1 VPEATVVPCPKKEIV
16 VVSTTIRENTLR
28 REFLAL
34 LPELKHRL
42 RLTFRHLRAEARAEC
57 VTEGIAIAFAMWLSA
72 RRRHRPV
79 NIISL
84 SRYTIAAV
92 RSGRKLAG
100 TSSTDVLSECARC
113 KGRVPAAYHLGAG
126 DLLLQG
132 HHLDPILRDRWSH
145 WPVPD
150 RVAFKLD
157 FRDYVS
163 RQPHRTRQIIDLL
176 AQGYRRCEA
185 ATLLGVSSAA
195 VTHRMVLAWQ
205 AWQAQVSERPRIGGV
220 DPQNG
225 LPRAA

>member
-1 VPEATVVPCPKKEIV
+1 VAT
-16 VVSTTIRENTLR
+16 TTIRENTLR

-34 LPELKHRL
+34 LPELKRRL
-42 RLTFRHLRAEARAEC
+42 RLTFRRLRAEARAEC

-113 KGRVPAAYHLGAG
+113 KGRVPTVYYLGTG
-126 DLLLQG
+126 NLLLEG
-132 HHLDPILRDRWSH
+132 RHLDPILRDRWSH

-163 RQPHRTRQIIDLL
+163 QQSRRPRQIIDLL
-176 AQGYRRCEA
+176 AQGYRRSEA
-185 ATLLGVSSAA
+185 ATMLGVSSAA
-195 VTHRMVLAWQ
+195 VTQRMDRAWQ
-205 AWQAQVSERPRIGGV
+205 AWQAHIDGVSHVHGPECAR
-220 DPQNG
+220 G

>member
-1 VPEATVVPCPKKEIV
+1 VVA
-16 VVSTTIRENTLR
+16 TTIRENTLR

-42 RLTFRHLRAEARAEC
+42 RLTFRHLRAEARGEI
-57 VTEGIAIAFAMWLSA
+57 VSEGIAIAFAIWLSA
-72 RRRHRPV
+72 RRRHRPI

-84 SRYTIAAV
+84 SRYAAATV
-92 RSGRKLAG
+92 GCGRRLAG
-100 TSSTDVLSECARC
+100 TRSTDVLSECARC
-113 KGRVPAAYHLGAG
+113 KGRVPTVYYLGAG
-126 DLLLQG
+126 DLMLQG

-157 FRDYVS
+157 FGDYVS
-163 RQPHRTRQIIDLL
+163 RQPQRTRRIIDLL

-195 VTHRMVLAWQ
+195 VTQRMDRAWQ
-205 AWQAQVSERPRIGGV
+205 AWQAQVDSASYVHGADHPS
-220 DPQNG
+220 G